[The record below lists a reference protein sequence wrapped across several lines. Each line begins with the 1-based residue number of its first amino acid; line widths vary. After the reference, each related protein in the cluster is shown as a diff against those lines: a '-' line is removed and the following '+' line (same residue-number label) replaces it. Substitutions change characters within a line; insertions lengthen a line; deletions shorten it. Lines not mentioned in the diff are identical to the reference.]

1 MLTSS
6 LIYSSGGGLKKNVS
20 LNLSSVPLLWMENE
34 AEVAGL
40 RLEPR
45 ASGGVWDLEDLQ
57 KDDGHESLRGGWK
70 PMEYLP
76 LTRLSFKTAG
86 ETTR

>member
-1 MLTSS
+1 
-6 LIYSSGGGLKKNVS
+6 
-20 LNLSSVPLLWMENE
+20 MENE
-34 AEVAGL
+34 ADAAGL

-45 ASGGVWDLEDLQ
+45 AGGGVWDLQDLQ
-57 KDDGHESLRGGWK
+57 THDVHESLQGGWR

-76 LTRLSFKTAG
+76 FTRLSFQVAG

>member
-1 MLTSS
+1 VIS
-6 LIYSSGGGLKKNVS
+6 LAHSSGGGLKENIS

-34 AEVAGL
+34 AEAAGL

-45 ASGGVWDLEDLQ
+45 ASGGVWDLRGLQ
-57 KDDGHESLRGGWK
+57 THDVHESLRGGWK
-70 PMEYLP
+70 PLEYLP
-76 LTRLSFKTAG
+76 LTRFSFQTAG

>member
-6 LIYSSGGGLKKNVS
+6 LFYSSGGGLEENVS

-34 AEVAGL
+34 AEVVGL

-57 KDDGHESLRGGWK
+57 KHDGHESLRGGWK
-70 PMEYLP
+70 FMESLP
-76 LTRLSFKTAG
+76 LTRLSFQTAG